1 MLFSPKTQYNNVNQS
16 TQIQPNTQR
25 TMLKIKPKNKKST
38 APYADPTQ
46 TELQTLFDHYDMQTG
61 GLFYANG
68 KRAGSVHQ
76 ASGRRIV
83 YVRGKYLPENRV
95 VWCYNYGVYPHQPIL
110 HKDGDKQNNRLD
122 NLYQGHISQGKATS
136 RHNRSGVSGVSWYEP
151 TKKWRVTVYTP
162 APLHI
167 GYYADLDEAKRMQ
180 VTAYKKYLSTPATPV
195 DYTIDPNDDWQ
206 VVPIPDHANKP
217 YTNPATPATN
227 KPHADQTQVHASQAN
242 NTQTAEG
249 IPAGW
254 SLNEDIDTDPSE

>member
-1 MLFSPKTQYNNVNQS
+1 
-16 TQIQPNTQR
+16 
-25 TMLKIKPKNKKST
+25 MLKIKPKTKKPT
-38 APYADPTQ
+38 TPIPTYVDPTQ

-180 VTAYKKYLSTPATPV
+180 VTAYKKYLSTPITPV

-206 VVPIPDHANKP
+206 VVPVPDQ
-217 YTNPATPATN
+217 TN
-227 KPHADQTQVHASQAN
+227 KYQTNKYQTNKYQSDKYQSDKYQSDKYQTTPTTPTPHAVNVQT
-242 NTQTAEG
+242 TEG

-254 SLNEDIDTDPSE
+254 SLNADTDTDPSE

>member
-1 MLFSPKTQYNNVNQS
+1 
-16 TQIQPNTQR
+16 
-25 TMLKIKPKNKKST
+25 MLKIKPKNKKST

-122 NLYQGHISQGKATS
+122 NLYQGHIFQGKATS

-206 VVPIPDHANKP
+206 VVPIPDQTNKQ
-217 YTNPATPATN
+217 THATPNKQTHAT
-227 KPHADQTQVHASQAN
+227 PTTPTTPTPPAN

-254 SLNEDIDTDPSE
+254 SLNEYIDTDPSD